1 MRTFMTAGLVLA
13 VAGAASAQVWDEVGD
28 AGEAG
33 IGAAQATVGAGPLTE
48 IRGFLDA
55 FDADV
60 YQIRIT
66 DVDGFSATTIGGASF
81 DTQLFLFAADGSGI
95 TENDDAGSLQSL
107 INNQGLL
114 GSGSTPGLYYL
125 AVSSFNRDP
134 RDAGGSALFGF
145 TSWPGTRTDQRMP
158 TSANPFVSWSDSGGG
173 SGDYSIFLTGAEYAI
188 PAPASLALLGL
199 GGLAAARRRR

>member
-1 MRTFMTAGLVLA
+1 MRAYLTLGAVVAIAGM
-13 VAGAASAQVWDEVGD
+13 ASAQVWNEDGD

-33 IGAAQATVGAGPLTE
+33 IGAAQVTVGAGALTE
-48 IRGFLDA
+48 IRGFGDA
-55 FDADV
+55 FNADV

-66 DVDGFSATTIGGASF
+66 DVEAFSASTIGGATY

-95 TENDDAGSLQSL
+95 TENDDADGLQSL

-114 GSGSTPGLYYL
+114 GSGSSAGLYYL

-134 RDAGGSALFGF
+134 LDAGAAALFGF
-145 TSWPGTRTDQRMP
+145 TGWPGDRTDQRQP
-158 TSANPFVSWSDSGGG
+158 VGSNPFTGFSDAGGG
-173 SGDYSIFLTGAEYAI
+173 SGDYVIALTGAEFAV

-199 GGLAAARRRR
+199 GGLAAVRRRR